1 MVGEDTVRMSMK
13 ELKRVYV
20 IRQAMAKARRQREAG
35 EVPGV
40 TARQVRR
47 LIQRVRVEGDAGLV
61 HRSRGRP
68 SNRQRG
74 EVGRAAWDH
83 AQCGDVRGMAAAA
96 GDPSISPAA
105 SAPTGRGG
113 RAKRMRAPCCRWMA
127 RTMRGLRTAARPVS

>member
-68 SNRQRG
+68 SNGQRAPALKAR
-74 EVGRAAWDH
+74 VLRLYATHD
-83 AQCGDVRGMAAAA
+83 GDVG
-96 GDPSISPAA
+96 PALA
-105 SAPTGRGG
+105 VEKLAERHGITHDVPRPGGADGG
-113 RAKRMRAPCCRWMA
+113 RAVGRHEPSE
-127 RTMRGLRTAARPVS
+127 PI